1 MPYSSAHPAGIASRR
16 AGLGETARIL
26 FPSRPGCAG
35 ECALRAA
42 QRALLAL
49 QVLHAVVHNHQMQV
63 QQVESSALS
72 WLQFLELS
80 GSPLVAVPGEDSS
93 CQQLHG

>member
-16 AGLGETARIL
+16 AGLGETARTISV
-26 FPSRPGCAG
+26 PSWV
-35 ECALRAA
+35 CALRAA

-63 QQVESSALS
+63 QQVESSALY
-72 WLQFLELS
+72 WRQFLELS